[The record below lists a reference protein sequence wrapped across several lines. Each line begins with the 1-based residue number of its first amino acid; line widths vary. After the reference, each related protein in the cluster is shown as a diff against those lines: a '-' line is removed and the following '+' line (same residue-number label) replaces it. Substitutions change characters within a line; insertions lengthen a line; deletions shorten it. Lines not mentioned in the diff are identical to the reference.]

1 VQSWSRSISSRS
13 DTRAERSGCRG
24 RRGIGVAIL
33 SAEAAG
39 LELDRRGDADP
50 AIVLCTVL
58 GEAA

>member
-1 VQSWSRSISSRS
+1 
-13 DTRAERSGCRG
+13 
-24 RRGIGVAIL
+24 L